1 MSAAIQARLAPQ
13 SESMIL
19 FVLERGLTNGVRIS
33 QKERPVDYFEERS

>member
-19 FVLERGLTNGVRIS
+19 FVLERGSANGVRIS
-33 QKERPVDYFEERS
+33 QKERPVDHFEERS